1 MALQWLRLHTS
12 TAGDVGS
19 IPGQG
24 TKISHE
30 RKIKAAQVVGD
41 AEPDGLFGAKLMWI
55 MIPVASWGAE
65 SAPYMISVHHGPQIP
80 GPPITC

>member
-1 MALQWLRLHTS
+1 M
-12 TAGDVGS
+12 GS

-65 SAPYMISVHHGPQIP
+65 SAPYMISVHGRSQAHPSHSEPSGHRD
-80 GPPITC
+80 GSGKDHAK